1 MTIDDE
7 RLDDGPMDDK
17 VDRVANIE
25 RAGRRIVPDG
35 HEYGGSD
42 MGLKGFWDPPTLD
55 DKARH
60 PGWHFFGEDR
70 LTDGRVNTFLAIGI
84 VLVGIA
90 AVGLAHWAWAIVG
103 GLMLFQL
110 WRNWRR
116 YRQRL
121 FFALAE
127 RDRER
132 DGVVPP
138 THPDTRGDR

>member
-1 MTIDDE
+1 VAFATRSTRRPAATDVE
-7 RLDDGPMDDK
+7 VAADDG
-17 VDRVANIE
+17 RSS
-25 RAGRRIVPDG
+25 RRIAVGG
-35 HEYGGSD
+35 HEYGGVA
-42 MGLKGFWDPPTLD
+42 MGMKGFWDPPTLD

-70 LTDGRVNTFLAIGI
+70 LTDGRVNTFLAIG
-84 VLVGIA
+84 VLLIGLA
-90 AVGLAHWAWAIVG
+90 AVGLVHWVWACIG
-103 GLMLFQL
+103 ALMLFQL

-132 DGVVPP
+132 DGIIPP
-138 THPDTRGDR
+138 THPDARDQ